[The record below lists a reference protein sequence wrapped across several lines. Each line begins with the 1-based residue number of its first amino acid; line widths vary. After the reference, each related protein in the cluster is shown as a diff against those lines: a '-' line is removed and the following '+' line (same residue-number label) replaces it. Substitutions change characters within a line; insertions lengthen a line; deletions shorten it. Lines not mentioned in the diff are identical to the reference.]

1 MNIELPTYD
10 LFIEPVLRVLIQ
22 HPDGLRAAEVHDAA
36 ADYLQLT
43 EEQRSALLS
52 SGQAVYKNRCGWAH
66 DRLKRAGLSA
76 SPSRGLWQLTQDGVT
91 YIKQYA
97 ETSIPEDEVQRIAS
111 SHVGTTLSAINSDSV
126 AAADEAISAS
136 VSPDDQLEQ
145 AIQALRQATASE
157 LLETLLNVNPNRFE
171 VIVLDVLHG
180 LGYGTS
186 RQDLQRVGGSG
197 DAGIDGVISLDKL
210 GIEKVYVQAKRWQGT
225 VGRPELQ
232 AFYGAL
238 AGQKAKRGIFITTS
252 SFTAQA
258 LAFAQ
263 SVEGIVLI
271 DGVRL
276 VNLMMDTEVGVTSRV
291 LKVPSLD
298 LDYFE

>member
-1 MNIELPTYD
+1 MNTELPTYD
-10 LFIEPVLRVLIQ
+10 YFIEPVLRVLIQ
-22 HPDGLRAAEVHDAA
+22 HPNGLRAAEVHDATA
-36 ADYLQLT
+36 EYLQLT

-52 SGQAVYKNRCGWAH
+52 SGQAIYKNRCGWAH

-76 SPSRGLWQLTQDGVT
+76 SPSRGLWQLTHDGVT

-97 ETSIPEDEVQRIAS
+97 ETSIPEDEIQRIAS
-111 SHVGTTLSAINSDSV
+111 SYVSTTLSAINNDSV
-126 AAADEAISAS
+126 AAADETINAS

-157 LLETLLNVNPNRFE
+157 LLETLLHVNPNRFE

-180 LGYGTS
+180 LGYGAS

-197 DAGIDGVISLDKL
+197 DAGIDGIISLDKL

-225 VGRPELQ
+225 VGRPDLQ

-263 SVEGIVLI
+263 SVEGMVLI
-271 DGVRL
+271 DGTRL
-276 VNLMMDTEVGVTSRV
+276 VNLMMDTEVGVTSRI